1 MANPPDPEHI
11 DVGAGA
17 AARKIAVCRRPAP
30 ARKEPQA
37 PGLFW
42 LGGFKSDME
51 GSKAVALDQ
60 FAAKTG
66 RACTRFD
73 YSGHG
78 RSGGSFTAGTIS
90 RWLEE
95 AIAALDRCTAGPQII
110 VGSSMGG
117 WIALLLAT
125 HLNEAGRSDKL
136 AGLVLIAPAI
146 DMTKDLMW
154 DLFDAD
160 ARAALK
166 RDGEYRQPSDYS
178 DEPYIL
184 TRALIE
190 DGEKHLFGDRLIE
203 IGCPVHVLQG
213 MQDTDVPWRHGA
225 GVLER
230 LAHDDAVLTLVRDG
244 DHRLSRPQ
252 DIDRLLAIIAGF
264 PVPDAAQDP

>member
-1 MANPPDPEHI
+1 MAIPPDLEHL

-17 AARKIAVCRRPAP
+17 AARTIVVCRRPA
-30 ARKEPQA
+30 ASGNEPQA

-51 GSKAVALDQ
+51 GSKAIALDQ
-60 FAAKTG
+60 FAAETG
-66 RACTRFD
+66 QACTRFD

-78 RSGGSFTAGTIS
+78 RSRGSFSAGTIS
-90 RWLEE
+90 CWLEE
-95 AIAALDRCTAGPQII
+95 AEAVFEQCTTGPQIV

-125 HLNEAGRSDKL
+125 HLNETGFSDRL

-178 DEPYIL
+178 DEPYVL
-184 TRALIE
+184 TQALIE

-203 IGCPVHVLQG
+203 TGCLVHIIQG
-213 MQDTDVPWRHGA
+213 MRDTDVPWRHGA

-230 LAHDDAVLTLVRDG
+230 LAHDDGVLTLVRDG

-252 DIDRLLAIIAGF
+252 DIDRLLAIIADF
-264 PVPDAAQDP
+264 PTPDAAQDP